1 MKVGILNGPNLN
13 LLGQR
18 EPEIYGQQGFETYLS
33 VLRERYPNLEILY
46 FQSNEEG
53 ALINALHDFAAQCE
67 GIIINPAAFTHT
79 SLALADAAKGVSC
92 PIIEV
97 HISNVYQR
105 EGFRHKSYVSPA
117 AKGVITGLGLKGYE
131 LALQALVEDQ

>member
-1 MKVGILNGPNLN
+1 MKIGILNGPNLN

-18 EPEIYGQQGFETYLS
+18 EPEIYGAEGFEAYLKS
-33 VLRERYPNLEILY
+33 LKDRFPQYEFRY
-46 FQSNEEG
+46 FQSNDEG
-53 ALINALHDFAAQCE
+53 ALVEELQQMAKDCV
-67 GIIINPAAFTHT
+67 GIVFNPAAFTHT
-79 SLALADAAKGVSC
+79 SLALADAAKGVDC

-105 EGFRHKSYVSPA
+105 EGFRHKSYISPA

-131 LALQALVEDQ
+131 LAIQALVD

>member
-18 EPEIYGQQGFETYLS
+18 EPEIYGAEGFDNTLQN
-33 VLRERYPNLEILY
+33 LRSDFPEIDIDY

-53 ALINALHDFAAQCE
+53 ALIDALHRMAAESQ

-79 SLALADAAKGVSC
+79 SLALADAAKSVSC

-97 HISNVYQR
+97 HISNVYSR
-105 EGFRHKSYVSPA
+105 EGFRHKSYISPA
-117 AKGVITGLGLKGYE
+117 VKGVITGLGLKGYE
-131 LALQALVEDQ
+131 LALRALIEA

>member
-18 EPEIYGQQGFETYLS
+18 EPEIYGQQGFEAYLQA
-33 VLRERYPNLEILY
+33 LRERYPQHELPY

-53 ALINALHDFAAQCE
+53 ALINALHEFAAQCE
-67 GIIINPAAFTHT
+67 GIILNPAAFTHT
-79 SLALADAAKGVSC
+79 SLALADAAKSVSC

-131 LALQALVEDQ
+131 LALLALTAP